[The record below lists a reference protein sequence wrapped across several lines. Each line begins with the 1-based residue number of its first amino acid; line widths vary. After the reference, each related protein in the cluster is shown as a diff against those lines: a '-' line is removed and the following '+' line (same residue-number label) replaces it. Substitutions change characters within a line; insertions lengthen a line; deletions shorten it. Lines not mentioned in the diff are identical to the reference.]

1 LHVTQQFSKDVSA
14 RCDSANLDS
23 SFHISC
29 SGRLFGP
36 QVKSSSGQHLI
47 PQDAQLHTSGR
58 YMYMY
63 ICTARLPDSHLPVS
77 TDTEHHTSAVPRTS
91 RRHIAGGTHSNS
103 PKLFWNAVARNKP
116 DKLDKRVGHSIRIC
130 SFVGT
135 WPGLC
140 SAVCS
145 VGTIGLFL
153 DLVRYQS
160 PRNTSSSVR

>member
-1 LHVTQQFSKDVSA
+1 MFRPYATLRIWSPLSTSCVASL
-14 RCDSANLDS
+14 RS
-23 SFHISC
+23 SRRATGHGI
-29 SGRLFGP
+29 
-36 QVKSSSGQHLI
+36 SSGQQLI
-47 PQDAQLHTSGR
+47 PQDAQLHTQGR

-63 ICTARLPDSHLPVS
+63 ICTARLPDFHLPVS